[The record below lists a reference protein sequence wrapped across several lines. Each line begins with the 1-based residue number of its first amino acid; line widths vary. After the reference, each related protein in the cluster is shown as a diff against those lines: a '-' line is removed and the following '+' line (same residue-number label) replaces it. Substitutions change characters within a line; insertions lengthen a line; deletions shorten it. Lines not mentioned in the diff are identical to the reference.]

1 MRGVSQTEE
10 AGAACSRPQ
19 TQRAPVGGLL
29 CVLSCHHTQGSL
41 RPASQAPS
49 LTWAVGSP
57 GSLLEGVCRQQQEAR
72 GFLGGVSVPPVSA
85 SALPSPRAKAHFGL
99 ADKPGCRSP
108 RAALLGTWADLS
120 PVRPPTPR
128 PRPWLRPRSS

>member
-29 CVLSCHHTQGSL
+29 CILGCHHTQGSL

-57 GSLLEGVCRQQQEAR
+57 GSFLERNLPPAAGSAR
-72 GFLGGVSVPPVSA
+72 LSGGGQCS
-85 SALPSPRAKAHFGL
+85 F
-99 ADKPGCRSP
+99 C
-108 RAALLGTWADLS
+108 
-120 PVRPPTPR
+120 VRK
-128 PRPWLRPRSS
+128 L